1 MHTDST
7 QTPRSRLAVFVSGHG
22 RGTNLQ
28 ALIDACATGEI
39 RGEVALVIG
48 VRQEAP
54 AMDRARLAGA
64 RVEVI
69 PPPRGGDP
77 ASYGASVLDV
87 LRSEAIDIVCLA
99 GYMRLMPNEVVVAF
113 RERML
118 NVHPALLPLFGG
130 RGMYGEHVHSAVIA
144 SGMKV
149 SGCTVHFV
157 DDSYDTGPI
166 ILQSVIPVLDDDT
179 PATLAARLL
188 PVEHETYVRAV
199 RLVAEGRVRVVAR
212 RAIITDNAP
221 GA

>member
-1 MHTDST
+1 M
-7 QTPRSRLAVFVSGHG
+7 A
-22 RGTNLQ
+22 RGS
-28 ALIDACATGEI
+28 A
-39 RGEVALVIG
+39 
-48 VRQEAP
+48 
-54 AMDRARLAGA
+54 AGA
-64 RVEVI
+64 RVVAI
-69 PPPRGGDP
+69 RPPRDGDS
-77 ASYGASVLDV
+77 ASYGASLLAV

-99 GYMRLMPNEVVVAF
+99 GYMRLMPNEVVMAYK
-113 RERML
+113 ERML

-130 RGMYGEHVHSAVIA
+130 RGMFGEHVHSAVIA

-188 PVEHETYVRAV
+188 PVEHRTYVRAV

-212 RAIITDNAP
+212 RAIIADDVP